1 MNPSHLRPSPL
12 PAQPFRALS
21 ANERMVLG
29 LIRQHAPIS
38 RAELARRCGLTIPSI
53 SRIAEALLSD
63 GLIAAEEKVMMGRMG
78 QPSLPLVLAPDAAF
92 AIGVAVRADSLVV
105 TLSHLSGA
113 VRAQAREHLADPARD
128 AVEARIIDLATALL
142 DAHGAAP
149 RLCGIGIAL
158 SGFFLEGQEQINAP
172 LGMEDWA
179 IDRLE
184 SLMHTRM
191 GVPVVIENDGN
202 AAAIGEHDQRGAQAP
217 SSMAYLYID
226 RGLGGG
232 MVVDGRLM
240 RGAHGNAGEFTGLI
254 PPETRP
260 LRPTLEL
267 LRRMLEED
275 GLPFPSIAAM
285 LEQFDEDW
293 PTLDRWLDTVTPVAN
308 AVVSAAAALLDPQE
322 VVIGG
327 RIPPSLARRLADR
340 MACYTVPLRGRDRP
354 FPQITASVAHDD
366 TAAFGAGM
374 MCFQRYLL

>member
-1 MNPSHLRPSPL
+1 MTPSHLRPSPL
-12 PAQPFRALS
+12 PLQPFRALS

-38 RAELARRCGLTIPSI
+38 RAELARRSGLTLPSI
-53 SRIAEALLSD
+53 SRIAEALLGE
-63 GLIAAEEKVMMGRMG
+63 GLIAAEEKMMMGRMG

-92 AIGVAVRADSLVV
+92 AIGVALRADSLVV

-113 VRAQAREHLADPARD
+113 VRAQLREPLADPARD
-128 AVEARIIDLATALL
+128 AVEARIVDLATGLL
-142 DAHGAAP
+142 EAHGAAP
-149 RLCGIGIAL
+149 RLCGVGLAL

-184 SLMHTRM
+184 SVMHARL

-202 AAAIGEHDQRGAQAP
+202 AAAIGEHDQRRAEAP
-217 SSMAYLYID
+217 ASMACLYID

-232 MVVDGRLM
+232 VVMEGRLM
-240 RGAHGNAGEFTGLI
+240 RGAHGNAGEFTGLL
-254 PPETRP
+254 PPEARP
-260 LRPTLEL
+260 QRPTLEL
-267 LRRMLEED
+267 LRVMLGED
-275 GLPFPSIAAM
+275 GLPFPTITAM
-285 LEQFDEDW
+285 LDNYDEHW
-293 PTLDRWLDTVTPVAN
+293 PTLDRWLDRVTGVTN

-327 RIPPSLARRLADR
+327 RIPASLARRLAER
-340 MACYTVPLRGRDRP
+340 VACYTVPVRARDRP
-354 FPQITASVAHDD
+354 FPRITASIAQDD
-366 TAAFGAGM
+366 TAALGAGM